1 MVDLD
6 LTARDAFGDRLSKN
20 IGWID
25 VHRKVNRGRHPAIH
39 DLQKQFVVAGVV
51 FDHLSQ
57 SEHLPFCRSPNRNR
71 DDSRRTDALLKIG
84 EKRVFKQ
91 LKVVQSNL
99 NRLFASHLPMHH
111 IAGRLNDAVLT
122 ERIFQLF
129 VGRRKGDKISLPA
142 EVLNRQGRHPLP
154 FRFRGDQT
162 KLGDNSG
169 KLHKDVL
176 FQFSNALTSVGR
188 ALRKDALMASQWVV
202 GDIDSHD
209 LLLHSKVLASR
220 RHIALGLSEE
230 CGDDEGRG
238 FALLQLAKLT
248 WSEDG
253 KRSEDLLTEAY
264 LAFELANSDQ
274 GIALVLQT
282 RGVHVAGLSERE
294 RADLLISAADH
305 FQRDDDLRDARRAL
319 VMAFVFGGKAMSEDE
334 MHRIGTWCVDICR
347 KSGSLRDEAYCYR
360 QLKQMF
366 CEREDALNEA
376 KYGELEDSLDDAL
389 YGSRLARLES
399 DREILVSNI
408 ETADNRT
415 EKKRMKL
422 ELVELDRAIA
432 DERRKGQV

>member
-1 MVDLD
+1 MRDQNIPRNAFGRQQLLDSVAAAKAAGAPEVVAELLLD
-6 LTARDAFGDRLSKN
+6 LAQLVKQIGPVTEKPWIEEYKEYVDEAHRLLQGTKN
-20 IGWID
+20 KKLLAYA
-25 VHRKVNRGRHPAIH
+25 HRSVN
-39 DLQKQFVVAGVV
+39 LMFVVRSEVAKQ
-51 FDHLSQ
+51 HL
-57 SEHLPFCRSPNRNR
+57 E
-71 DDSRRTDALLKIG
+71 T
-84 EKRVFKQ
+84 
-91 LKVVQSNL
+91 
-99 NRLFASHLPMHH
+99 
-111 IAGRLNDAVLT
+111 
-122 ERIFQLF
+122 
-129 VGRRKGDKISLPA
+129 
-142 EVLNRQGRHPLP
+142 
-154 FRFRGDQT
+154 
-162 KLGDNSG
+162 
-169 KLHKDVL
+169 
-176 FQFSNALTSVGR
+176 
-188 ALRKDALMASQWVV
+188 
-202 GDIDSHD
+202 
-209 LLLHSKVLASR
+209 
-220 RHIALGLSEE
+220 ALGLSEE